1 MLKVPKL
8 RMPYWL
14 PVVLILSLGGCAS
27 SPARD
32 SPAHS
37 SQQTNENYENNENY
51 ATPPFYQIDRGRGA
65 SLLIMGTVH
74 LGPLGGWQFHKAVRQ
89 GLEEADRF
97 VLEVD
102 QRSANAEEIGSLLAK
117 LVGVEQGSSLRELVS
132 PETAKLLD
140 EKDPVLTQLGLPRNA
155 RRWNKPWYL
164 AIQLTEVAATQSG
177 YALAASAD
185 GVILSAVGPPAGTVA
200 GSGSVSRPLI
210 ALETIEEQ
218 LRFFDDLSPQF
229 QDLMLN
235 DTLSRME
242 TAPDDVRELVA
253 AWQTGDEESIERLA
267 RDGIDELPEL
277 EQFFDLLLRQRNL
290 RWMKTFHMLLDQP
303 QYRGETILVGVGA
316 FHLVGETGLLNL
328 FREANYRVRK
338 IDQSN

>member
-1 MLKVPKL
+1 MLKVSKL
-8 RMPYWL
+8 RIPYWL
-14 PVVLILSLGGCAS
+14 PVILILALDGCAS
-27 SPARD
+27 SPVRD
-32 SPAHS
+32 SPAGS
-37 SQQTNENYENNENY
+37 SQQANENY

-74 LGPLGGWQFHKAVRQ
+74 VGPPGGWQFHEAVRQ
-89 GLEEADRF
+89 SLEEADRF

-102 QRSANAEEIGSLLAK
+102 LRATNEEEIGSLLVK
-117 LVGVEQGSSLRELVS
+117 LVGVETGSSLRELVS

-140 EKDPVLTQLGLPRNA
+140 EKDPLLTQLGLPRDA

-164 AIQLTEVAATQSG
+164 AIQLSQIAATQSG
-177 YALAASAD
+177 YDVSASAD
-185 GVILSAVGPPAGTVA
+185 GVILSAVGPPIETVV

-218 LRFFDDLSPQF
+218 LRFFDDLSPQL
-229 QDLMLN
+229 QDLMLS

-242 TAPDDVRELVA
+242 TAPEDVRELVA
-253 AWQTGDEESIERLA
+253 AWQKGDEESLERLA
-267 RDGIDELPEL
+267 HDGIDKVPEL
-277 EQFFDLLLRQRNL
+277 EPFFDLLLRQRNL
-290 RWMKTFHMLLDQP
+290 RWMKTFHTLLDQP